1 MQDGIRMEK
10 DDYKLTDLDYLIGDH
25 HLQMIKAAL
34 PYVQVPQQK
43 FLSVLVKGNE
53 LMRTMELFRE
63 GPEGEMGIC
72 SVGQDQSSPIEMPN
86 ATKPYRTQHEQDLM
100 DVIINILQGFQIRR
114 NYQESAPKATVENSP
129 TSAIMMEKLRSILS
143 PEQQS
148 RLDNIQLIMQTMQAF
163 T

>member
-1 MQDGIRMEK
+1 MEK

-72 SVGQDQSSPIEMPN
+72 SVEPDRSSPIEMLN
-86 ATKPYRTQHEQDLM
+86 AIKPYGTQQEQDLM

-114 NYQESAPKATVENSP
+114 NYQESAPSSAVDNGPSP
-129 TSAIMMEKLRSILS
+129 AIMMEKLRSILS

>member
-63 GPEGEMGIC
+63 GPEGEMGI
-72 SVGQDQSSPIEMPN
+72 S
-86 ATKPYRTQHEQDLM
+86 L
-100 DVIINILQGFQIRR
+100 
-114 NYQESAPKATVENSP
+114 
-129 TSAIMMEKLRSILS
+129 
-143 PEQQS
+143 
-148 RLDNIQLIMQTMQAF
+148 
-163 T
+163 

>member
-1 MQDGIRMEK
+1 
-10 DDYKLTDLDYLIGDH
+10 
-25 HLQMIKAAL
+25 
-34 PYVQVPQQK
+34 
-43 FLSVLVKGNE
+43 
-53 LMRTMELFRE
+53 
-63 GPEGEMGIC
+63 
-72 SVGQDQSSPIEMPN
+72 
-86 ATKPYRTQHEQDLM
+86 M